1 MRPGLGGLE
10 APVVGEGVVQD
21 EELEAGD
28 VHLVDLLAKGGD
40 NIRSLFMVP
49 YLYLSAF
56 MHCVLYNRLQEFFF
70 VWRFSGNEE
79 SFFRRL

>member
-28 VHLVDLLAKGGD
+28 VHLVDLSEKGGGKF
-40 NIRSLFMVP
+40 NFIYGTIL
-49 YLYLSAF
+49 
-56 MHCVLYNRLQEFFF
+56 VLVRVHALCTVQ
-70 VWRFSGNEE
+70 
-79 SFFRRL
+79 